1 MPIIDRFKDMGTVV
15 MGKTEA
21 GTVRTGD
28 MLLVMP
34 NKVKVKVDTI
44 YRDDV
49 EVPAA
54 KPGENLR
61 LRLQGIDDSDVSSG
75 FVLSSVTDPVP
86 TVREFEAQLM
96 VLELL
101 EHKAIFSAGYKAVL
115 HIHSVVEECEVT
127 RLLSEINPKSKQ
139 EGKVKYVRSN
149 SMVTCRI
156 KVEKPICVETFSVV
170 SQLGRFTMRDEGRTI
185 AIGKVTKLPP
195 KAT

>member
-1 MPIIDRFKDMGTVV
+1 MV

-21 GTVRTGD
+21 GTVKTGD
-28 MLLVMP
+28 SILVMP

-61 LRLQGIDDSDVSSG
+61 LRLQGIDESDVSPG
-75 FVLSSVTDPVP
+75 FVLSSVANPVP

-127 RLLSEINPKSKQ
+127 RLLSEINPKSRQ
-139 EGKVKYVRSN
+139 EGKVWLNWKGFVPVVGIEIVR
-149 SMVTCRI
+149 
-156 KVEKPICVETFSVV
+156 
-170 SQLGRFTMRDEGRTI
+170 
-185 AIGKVTKLPP
+185 
-195 KAT
+195 